1 MTTMK
6 FFVAT
11 LMMVSVMQLSAQE
24 RPIREKTRTKVEEYK
39 QRLNLTDE
47 QSEQMKTIRAKY
59 QPELEQIR
67 KSEQTRGDKL
77 RAAAEVADQMDAE
90 VEKVLTPAQMDEW
103 KKIKKEVAENM
114 SQRRK
119 AIRERRGGD

>member
-11 LMMVSVMQLSAQE
+11 LMMVSVMQMSAQE

>member
-6 FFVAT
+6 FFAAT

-24 RPIREKTRTKVEEYK
+24 RPIREKTRAKVEEYK